1 MTKVKFLFSDEL
13 LVGFHI
19 SGHSTANANDEQGRI
34 VCASVSSAAYMAANT
49 VTEII
54 GAKAVAEVNEEKGEM
69 LFKVK
74 SDYEE
79 AMPTLMGFK
88 LHIEQ
93 LSLQFTDYIKVTSEV

>member
-1 MTKVKFLFSDEL
+1 MTKVKFLFSDEI

-19 SGHSTANANDEQGRI
+19 SGHSTANANDEQGRL
-34 VCASVSSAAYMAANT
+34 VCASISSAAYMTANT

-54 GAKAVAEVNEEKGEM
+54 GAKANAKVDDKKGEM
-69 LFKVK
+69 LFKIS

-79 AMPTLMGFK
+79 AMPVLMGFK